1 MSTLEEGQRVMA
13 PDPADERR
21 EVEATFVEWGAGDEA
36 VYVERSAVQPAQ
48 PVDVAR
54 VRYDDG
60 SVRAWPY
67 DRLHPLG

>member
-1 MSTLEEGQRVMA
+1 MSKVEVGSRVMA

-36 VYVERSAVQPAQ
+36 VYVEGSAVQRAQ

-60 SVRAWPY
+60 TLRDWPY
-67 DRLHPLG
+67 DRLHPLT

>member
-1 MSTLEEGQRVMA
+1 MTTFEEGQRVMA

-21 EVEATFVEWGAGDEA
+21 EVEATFVEWGARDEA

-60 SVRAWPY
+60 SVHAWPY
-67 DRLHPLG
+67 DRVHRIE